1 MKHSD
6 SGPSRMPQGH
16 RRDRATAFMI
26 LKKCKKKEEMEKENY
41 QGLEKEGR
49 IPQQGTRTF

>member
-16 RRDRATAFMI
+16 RRDRATASMI

-49 IPQQGTRTF
+49 IPQQGARTF